1 MINLKEHT
9 TIADQVTLIFEGPG
23 YYSGHTKRPLSDNL
37 TLTKIAEEYIEENDV
52 KQFCKLNGYKIYPYL
67 VNCCSEV
74 PSHWE
79 IVNPGELF
87 EEEYLD

>member
-1 MINLKEHT
+1 M
-9 TIADQVTLIFEGPG
+9 ADNITLMYDGPG
-23 YYSGHTKRPLSDNL
+23 YYSGKVKGDLQDHIY
-37 TLTKIAEEYIEENDV
+37 LTKVSELTIEEKDV
-52 KQFCKLNGYKIYPYL
+52 KYFCKSNGYKIYPYL

>member
-1 MINLKEHT
+1 MINLKEHS
-9 TIADQVTLIFEGPG
+9 TIADSIILVYEGPG
-23 YYSGHTKRPLSDNL
+23 YYSGKSNKPLTEEIRL
-37 TLTKIAEEYIEENDV
+37 EKVAEEYMDKEDV
-52 KQFCKLNGYKIYPYL
+52 YQFTKLNGYKVKPYKL
-67 VNCCSEV
+67 SCCSEV